1 MPVYYYQH
9 CSVWT
14 SISLSHTQKSN
25 FLHFLTTFG
34 LLLAFLQLQS
44 PIHCF
49 FLLDL
54 DFCTLSHRF
63 KVQSATFPRSVWTF
77 SHCLTSSR
85 TNPPH
90 FCTSFGLPPAS
101 SPLQGPI
108 RHTLALRLDFLRVS
122 HCFQVQSDTLKCT
135 PYSGHAYMKLF
146 T

>member
-54 DFCTLSHRF
+54 DFCTHSHLF
-63 KVQSATFPRSVWTF
+63 KVQFATFPRSVWTF
-77 SHCLTSSR
+77 AHCLSASKS
-85 TNPPH
+85 NPPL
-90 FCTSFGLPPAS
+90 FLAPFGLSHTVP
-101 SPLQGPI
+101 PLQSPF
-108 RHTLALRLDFLRVS
+108 RHSYIMTERESRP
-122 HCFQVQSDTLKCT
+122 CCCICR
-135 PYSGHAYMKLF
+135 
-146 T
+146 